1 MPGGSHCVAGIPC
14 AVPAL
19 QPFCTCPLL
28 GRTKSVLKHKA
39 DPDSI
44 ANCTSHTLL
53 EGGCVGQEPAC
64 CHVVLSAALG
74 SQSLLLHCLA
84 PALPCCLQ
92 VWQALPAAVCVYSLE
107 PHSAVFAG
115 EQQDASR
122 NGPRPG
128 GLDLGA
134 CMWPGHCAVN
144 QVPCRPA
151 APVLAT
157 CTQQGTSSTPK
168 QQ

>member
-1 MPGGSHCVAGIPC
+1 MPGGSRCVAGIPC

-64 CHVVLSAALG
+64 RHVVLSAALG

-84 PALPCCLQ
+84 PPLPCCLQ

-107 PHSAVFAG
+107 PHSGVLQGSSRMPAAAR
-115 EQQDASR
+115 QD
-122 NGPRPG
+122 
-128 GLDLGA
+128 LEA

-144 QVPCRPA
+144 QVPCRPD

-168 QQ
+168 PQ